1 MILTPDYLLSNGFIE
16 ADVLVVPGDDV
27 RAFVKI
33 LPYEGSITVYI
44 RSEIIKGISSGVRYM
59 SDNGTIYLIKT
70 IDTDEINKELS
81 DIKAKF
87 RF

>member
-1 MILTPDYLLSNGFIE
+1 MILTPDYLLLNGFIE

-33 LPYEGSITVYI
+33 LPFEGSITVYI

>member
-1 MILTPDYLLSNGFIE
+1 MILTPDYLLSNDFIE

-33 LPYEGSITVYI
+33 LPFEGSITVYI
-44 RSEIIKGISSGVRYM
+44 RSEIIKGISSGVKLLDR
-59 SDNGTIYLIKT
+59 DGTHYIINSLNVN
-70 IDTDEINKELS
+70 EINNKLEELNW
-81 DIKAKF
+81 KY